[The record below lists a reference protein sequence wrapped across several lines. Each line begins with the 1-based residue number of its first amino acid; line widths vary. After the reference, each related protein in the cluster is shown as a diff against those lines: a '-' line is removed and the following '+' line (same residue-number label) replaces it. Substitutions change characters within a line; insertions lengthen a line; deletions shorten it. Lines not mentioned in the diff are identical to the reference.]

1 MTSPIPQCV
10 YLAISP
16 FAPSHQQ
23 RFLRGFSVRL
33 VTPASPCI
41 HHVYTGHLL
50 RCLSRPQ
57 RSGCKVL
64 LFRATAQCDC
74 ITDDM
79 TEVLRNATEPLQ
91 YNLCRNAVTGL
102 FSFLQSGSLG
112 CYQHP
117 SGTFLNLM
125 LLDQVRQPH
134 LLRS

>member
-41 HHVYTGHLL
+41 HNVYTGHLL

-74 ITDDM
+74 ITDGL
-79 TEVLRNATEPLQ
+79 TESIEKCSGFATMKPVPECGHGSFPFD
-91 YNLCRNAVTGL
+91 
-102 FSFLQSGSLG
+102 FS
-112 CYQHP
+112 P
-117 SGTFLNLM
+117 
-125 LLDQVRQPH
+125 VR
-134 LLRS
+134 